1 MEFGIR
7 CGQFRYA
14 TQGHPIQFGP
24 NGRRGLQMDRLLK
37 TGERVGEA
45 RNRTLA
51 LVEAI
56 KAIDKNERQIRAS
69 VRKAKQEQE

>member
-1 MEFGIR
+1 MQHKGIR
-7 CGQFRYA
+7 YSVVQTIGAAFRW
-14 TQGHPIQFGP
+14 TVC
-24 NGRRGLQMDRLLK
+24 LK
-37 TGERVGEA
+37 AGERVGEA

-56 KAIDKNERQIRAS
+56 KAIEKNERQIRAS